1 MFNKL
6 QEAVPSPVG
15 PDETFLFRIT
25 MKYPKLLNLLVVVL
39 ALSLGVVGCQ
49 RKKPN
54 VTPIPGQTQRPGSND
69 TFPREPGIGTTLP
82 PDQPTTAATAKPG
95 TGPDGVIPLG
105 GGSLGDYNPNPG
117 HFAANTVYFDLDRAT
132 IKPSETSKIEDVA
145 KYLQSNPTHAVQI
158 EGHCDERGTEQYNL
172 SLGERRALSVRE
184 YLVTAGVQ
192 PERVFTISYGE
203 ARPAETGRTEAAW
216 AKNRRG
222 IFVLLTPK

>member
-15 PDETFLFRIT
+15 PNETFLFRIT

-49 RKKPN
+49 KKKPN
-54 VTPIPGQTQRPGSND
+54 VTPVPGMTSRPPGSGD
-69 TFPREPGIGTTLP
+69 TFPREPGPGTQLA
-82 PDQPTTAATAKPG
+82 PDQPTTAKPG
-95 TGPDGVIPLG
+95 PEGVFPLEGRFDPDKM
-105 GGSLGDYNPNPG
+105 NQNRER
-117 HFAANTVYFDLDRAT
+117 FAANTVYFEFDRAT
-132 IKPSETSKIEDVA
+132 IRPNETSKIEDVA
-145 KYLQSNPTHAVQI
+145 KYLQGNPTHAVQI

-203 ARPAETGRTEAAW
+203 ARPAEPGHNEAAW
-216 AKNRRG
+216 SKNRRG
-222 IFVLLTPK
+222 VFVLLTPK

>member
-39 ALSLGVVGCQ
+39 ALSLGAVGC
-49 RKKPN
+49 KHKPLGP
-54 VTPIPGQTQRPGSND
+54 TPILTGKTGPLTSDNPSGIERPGVQ
-69 TFPREPGIGTTLP
+69 LP
-82 PDQPTTAATAKPG
+82 PDQPPTVKPG
-95 TGPDGVIPLG
+95 PEGVFPLAGRFDPDKM
-105 GGSLGDYNPNPG
+105 NQNRER
-117 HFAANTVYFDLDRAT
+117 FAANTVYFEFDRAT
-132 IKPSETSKIEDVA
+132 IKPNETSKIEDVA
-145 KYLQSNPTHAVQI
+145 KYLQGNPAHAVQI

-203 ARPAETGRTEAAW
+203 ARPAEPGHNEAAW
-216 AKNRRG
+216 SKNRRG
-222 IFVLLTPK
+222 VFVLLTPK